1 MNWYYASG
9 GQQLGPVDEAKL
21 QELLHTGV
29 INAETLVWREGLD
42 GWKPYSSAISGAPPL
57 TRYGGF
63 WIRFLARLIDG
74 IILGVIGF
82 IIRIPFMLML
92 GGVGFSL
99 GDNPNPSQVMAALP
113 AIFSGLAV
121 LFFVSIAINVCYEAY
136 FLTTKG
142 ATPGKMAL
150 GLKVI
155 RADGGPISVGLAV
168 GRYFASF
175 LSGITLC
182 IGYIIAGFDAEKR
195 SLHDHICGT
204 RVIRVS

>member
-57 TRYGGF
+57 TRYAGF
-63 WIRFLARLIDG
+63 WIRFLARIIDG
-74 IILGVIGF
+74 IILGAIGF

-99 GDNPNPSQVMAALP
+99 GDNPNPGQVMAALP
-113 AIFSGLAV
+113 AIFSGLA
-121 LFFVSIAINVCYEAY
+121 LLTLISIGINACYEAY

-155 RADGGPISVGLAV
+155 RADGGPITIGLAV

-182 IGYIIAGFDAEKR
+182 IGYIIAGFDAQKR
-195 SLHDHICGT
+195 SLHDHICAT